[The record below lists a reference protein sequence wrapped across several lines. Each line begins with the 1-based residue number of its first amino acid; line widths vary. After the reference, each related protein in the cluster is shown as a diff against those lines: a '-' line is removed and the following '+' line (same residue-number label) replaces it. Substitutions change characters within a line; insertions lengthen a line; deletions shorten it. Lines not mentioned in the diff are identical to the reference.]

1 MAGTTTGGQA
11 GAWRPSA
18 PRAPKTLRDFVAVGA
33 GSDAPL
39 EDHRRYPLCRVLLFC
54 GLCGWARDYN
64 PERIIER
71 LRALRAGGYKTP
83 VSHVARRV
91 GWTCPGCGRCS
102 WGSKLAYAKDVS
114 PSEIQRAMRVIRS

>member
-1 MAGTTTGGQA
+1 MGATTPGGE
-11 GAWRPSA
+11 RRA
-18 PRAPKTLRDFVAVGA
+18 PRPAPRKASKSTRDFVGLNA
-33 GSDAPL
+33 GSDTAL

-64 PERIIER
+64 PERIIAR

-102 WGSKLAYAKDVS
+102 WGSKLAYGKDVS
-114 PSEIQRAMRVIRS
+114 PSEIQRAVRAIRS